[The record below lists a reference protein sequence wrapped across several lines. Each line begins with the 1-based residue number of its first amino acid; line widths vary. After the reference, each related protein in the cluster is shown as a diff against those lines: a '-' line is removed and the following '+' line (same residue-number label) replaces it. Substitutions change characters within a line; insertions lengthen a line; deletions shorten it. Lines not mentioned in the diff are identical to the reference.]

1 MEFGHPLQLAFN
13 LISIT
18 AITSLALFCVLLN
31 RDKNKLITEL
41 HRQRNQDR
49 RQPSVNGLKEEA
61 VREASRPAARE
72 ANPAVDQDIR
82 QFVARRIDGWIARS

>member
-1 MEFGHPLQLAFN
+1 MEFGYPLQLAFN

-18 AITSLALFCVLLN
+18 AITSLALFCVLLQ
-31 RDKNKLITEL
+31 RDKNKLISEL

-49 RQPSVNGLKEEA
+49 KQPSVNRLKEEP
-61 VREASRPAARE
+61 VREASGPAARE
-72 ANPAVDQDIR
+72 ANPAMDQDIR